1 MFCRSA
7 AIALVIGVLAGAA
20 ADDGDV
26 FCNQEEGERLSSANS
41 QFALELYNRQAANTD
56 GNIFFSPFSVSVAL
70 GMTYLGAR
78 CKTKQQMKR
87 VLHYGDARDDDLH
100 QGFADIQSALNQHDQ
115 KIKLYTA
122 NRLFGDK
129 SIKLLDKFL
138 DDGRKYYSAD
148 LKTLDFR

>member
-1 MFCRSA
+1 MFSGAA
-7 AIALVIGVLAGAA
+7 AIALVIGVMAGAA
-20 ADDGDV
+20 ADENV
-26 FCNQEEGERLSSANS
+26 FRNQEEGERLTSANN
-41 QFALELYNRQAANTD
+41 QLALELYNRQAANTE
-56 GNIFFSPFSVSVAL
+56 GNIFFSPLSISVAL

-78 CKTKQQMKR
+78 RETKQQMKR

-100 QGFADIQSALNQHDQ
+100 QCFADIQSALNQPHQ

-138 DDGRKYYSAD
+138 QDGRKYYSAD